1 MVQVKYGLIPDKLF
15 VNYLNFLIGKV
26 FKLLPMREQND
37 ETLIKYMESLQRE
50 LIGNQELIARLKNN
64 ANFLSFLGKIQYLIN
79 NEVDIKIFKKDVFD
93 CITLINKLKS
103 EFEKEGG
110 CG

>member
-37 ETLIKYMESLQRE
+37 ETL
-50 LIGNQELIARLKNN
+50 NQLPTTYAN
-64 ANFLSFLGKIQYLIN
+64 A
-79 NEVDIKIFKKDVFD
+79 KKWG
-93 CITLINKLKS
+93 
-103 EFEKEGG
+103 FEKT
-110 CG
+110 

>member
-1 MVQVKYGLIPDKLF
+1 MVKVKYGLIPDKLF

-79 NEVDIKIFKKDVFD
+79 NEVNVKVFKKDIFD

-103 EFEKEGG
+103 EFEKDGE
-110 CG
+110 